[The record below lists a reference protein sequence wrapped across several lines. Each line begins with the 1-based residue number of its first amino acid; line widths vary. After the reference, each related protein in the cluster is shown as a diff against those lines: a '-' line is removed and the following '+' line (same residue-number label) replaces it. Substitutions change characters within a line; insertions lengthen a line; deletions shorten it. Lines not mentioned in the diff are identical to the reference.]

1 MSDATVFIIDDDPS
15 ASKGVT
21 RLLAA
26 AGYRTETFLRAADFL
41 AREPFDGPCCVVLD
55 LFMPEMSGL
64 DLQKRLQ
71 ETGRDMSIVF
81 MSGQG
86 DVPSSVR
93 AMKDGA
99 IDFLVKP
106 FEAEDLLA
114 AVEKAIQRR
123 RAVTEQK
130 AENASLVDRLHTL
143 TPREKEVFSR
153 IVGGA
158 LNKQVAY
165 EFGISE
171 KTIKIHRARVMEK
184 MQAHSFAALVRMAE
198 KLGRAPSA

>member
-21 RLLAA
+21 RLLAS

-41 AREPFDGPCCVVLD
+41 AREPFDGPSCVVLD
-55 LFMPEMSGL
+55 LLMPEMSGL

-106 FEAEDLLA
+106 FDADDLLA
-114 AVEKAIQRR
+114 AVERAIQRR

-130 AENASLVDRLHTL
+130 AENASLVDRLRTL